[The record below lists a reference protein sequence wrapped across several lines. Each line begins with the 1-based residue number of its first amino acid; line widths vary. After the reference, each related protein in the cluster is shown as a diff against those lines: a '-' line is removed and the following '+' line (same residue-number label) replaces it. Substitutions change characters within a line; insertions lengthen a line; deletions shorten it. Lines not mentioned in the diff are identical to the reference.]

1 MEVVLCINHLFL
13 AITRQKLLL
22 LERAG
27 EAIVVVA
34 LPSNA
39 TANVPTPLVPVC
51 VTEVS
56 TTVAAS
62 ASLGMVTVHV
72 MYPGITAL
80 DVNNVDSTKTV

>member
-34 LPSNA
+34 LP
-39 TANVPTPLVPVC
+39 
-51 VTEVS
+51 
-56 TTVAAS
+56 TVKEEWRAS
-62 ASLGMVTVHV
+62 IQVVLSARVTVHRQD
-72 MYPGITAL
+72 I
-80 DVNNVDSTKTV
+80 